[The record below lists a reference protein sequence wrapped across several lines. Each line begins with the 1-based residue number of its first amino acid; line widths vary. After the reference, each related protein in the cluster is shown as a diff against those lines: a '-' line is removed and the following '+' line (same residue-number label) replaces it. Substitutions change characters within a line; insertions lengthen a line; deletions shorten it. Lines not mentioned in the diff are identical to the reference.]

1 MIEIHNLSKAFEGQ
15 KVLNEINLTIPDGSR
30 LCLIGG
36 SGSGKSVL
44 LRCILGLEKTDSGK
58 VVIDGLHTKTM
69 DQTDWQKLLDQ
80 FGVVFQRSALFD
92 SLSIGENVGI
102 KLYETR
108 DLATDEIEARIVDA
122 LHKVQLSP
130 DIRERFPA
138 ELSGGMQK
146 RVAIARAI
154 VHQPRYLVYDEP
166 TTGLDPVNADRIDEL
181 ILELAEEAGRTSII
195 VTHDMDSLR
204 KIANQVAMLYET
216 QLGFVGSP
224 ADFWQSER
232 PEVKAFLRRSR

>member
-15 KVLNEINLTIPDGSR
+15 KVLNEIQLTIADGSR

-44 LRCILGLEKTDSGK
+44 LRCILGLEEVDTGDIL
-58 VVIDGLHTKTM
+58 IDGQNTKLM
-69 DQTDWQKLLDQ
+69 DRADWRNLLDQ

-92 SLSIGENVGI
+92 SLSVRENIGI

-108 DLATDEIEARIVDA
+108 SLAAYEIESRIIDA
-122 LHKVQLSP
+122 LAKVQLSP
-130 DIRERFPA
+130 DIRDQFPA

-166 TTGLDPVNADRIDEL
+166 TTGLDPVSADRIDAL
-181 ILELAEEAGRTSII
+181 ILELAQETGRTSIV
-195 VTHDMDSLR
+195 VTHDMDSLS
-204 KIANQVAMLYET
+204 KIANQVAMLH
-216 QLGFVGSP
+216 QKQIGFSGSV
-224 ADFWQSER
+224 ADFWRSER
-232 PEVKAFLRRSR
+232 SEVKTFLGRSR

>member
-1 MIEIHNLSKAFEGQ
+1 M
-15 KVLNEINLTIPDGSR
+15 LNEIKVTIPDGSR

-44 LRCILGLEKTDSGK
+44 LRCLLGLEDTDNGE
-58 VVIDGLHTKTM
+58 VLIDGLNTKTM
-69 DQTDWQKLLDQ
+69 DRMDWQKLLDQ

-92 SLSIGENVGI
+92 SLSIRENIGI

-108 DLATDEIEARIVDA
+108 DLAADEIEARIVDA
-122 LHKVQLSP
+122 LRKVQLSP
-130 DIRERFPA
+130 DIREQFPA

-154 VHQPRYLVYDEP
+154 IHQPRYLVYDEP

-181 ILELAEEAGRTSII
+181 ILELAEENGRTSII

-216 QLGFVGSP
+216 QLGFVGNP
-224 ADFWQSER
+224 TEFWQSDR
-232 PEVKAFLRRSR
+232 PEVKAFLRRSK